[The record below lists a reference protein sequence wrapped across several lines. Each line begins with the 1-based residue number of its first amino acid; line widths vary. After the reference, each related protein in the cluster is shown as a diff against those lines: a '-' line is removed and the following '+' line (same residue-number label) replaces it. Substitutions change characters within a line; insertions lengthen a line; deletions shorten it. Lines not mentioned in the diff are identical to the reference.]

1 MMRRSVIAPVTDFTT
16 DDIDAADVLL
26 MLYLPR
32 VFLKVERWAV
42 KRRRSSWSSMQS
54 FRRGVT
60 GSGGVALKCEAEG
73 APAAKADSLSPAVKA
88 EALIPADKAEA
99 LIPADKAEALSPATP
114 LSFPPSSESDE
125 KPKQDLQRKFPQKRK
140 REEWM
145 VIIDGLN
152 QDRALL
158 KEEIENMRRNCDNV
172 RAFNLELKAKLSSGP
187 CLETGKIG
195 AENKDSDQIGQLH
208 PLLPSSNGSGMAHSN
223 MGPSG
228 LPDLNISAEG
238 TIGIESSGPVDLNVA
253 NKNLGR
259 AMALAAQAR
268 HRRMLIRRIKKIQVS
283 NNTTHR

>member
-1 MMRRSVIAPVTDFTT
+1 MMRRSVFAPVTDFTT
-16 DDIDAADVLL
+16 DDIEVADVLL
-26 MLYLPR
+26 MLHLPR
-32 VFLKVERWAV
+32 VFPKVESPRGFPSWVV
-42 KRRRSSWSSMQS
+42 KRRRSSGRSMQS
-54 FRRGVT
+54 LLQVRPGVT

-73 APAAKADSLSPAVKA
+73 APAAKA
-88 EALIPADKAEA
+88 EALIQAE
-99 LIPADKAEALSPATP
+99 KAEALSPATP

-125 KPKQDLQRKFPQKRK
+125 KQKQDRKRKFPLKRK

-145 VIIDGLN
+145 VIIDGLT
-152 QDRALL
+152 QDRASL

-172 RAFNLELKAKLSSGP
+172 RAFNLELKAKLSAGP

-208 PLLPSSNGSGMAHSN
+208 PLLPSSTGSGMAHSN
-223 MGPSG
+223 MG
-228 LPDLNISAEG
+228 LPDLNLSAEA
-238 TIGIESSGPVDLNVA
+238 TVGIESSGPVNLNVA

-283 NNTTHR
+283 DNAASNNTRSLLHR